1 MRGYIGRTHEFQ
13 DPAYAKDWSERF
25 IPTGERLKLF
35 DIMIERVRART
46 LPSQH
51 IVELGI
57 GPGYLADRLMT
68 QLAYITYEGVDFS
81 QPMLKL
87 AGEHL
92 LHHQGRL
99 TLTYVNLLNPDWAS
113 QLEHPIGAFLS
124 SWTLHDLGGERETSR
139 IYQDCHDH
147 LATGGILLN
156 GDFVKPAGTQ
166 LEFEPGRFPIDR
178 HLDLLRAA
186 GFRAASCLAF
196 LEQELENPTSAQN
209 YACLEAIT

>member
-1 MRGYIGRTHEFQ
+1 MRGYIGRTHEFH
-13 DPAYAKDWSERF
+13 DPGYAKDWSDRF
-25 IPTGERLKLF
+25 FPSRERLKLF
-35 DIMIERVRART
+35 DIMVERVRART

-68 QLAYITYEGVDFS
+68 RLSYVTYEGVDFS

-92 LHHQGRL
+92 SHHQGRL
-99 TLTYVNLLNPDWAS
+99 TLTYVNLLNSDWAS
-113 QLEHPIGAFLS
+113 ELKHPIGAFLS
-124 SWTLHDLGGERETSR
+124 SWTLHDLGAERETTR

-147 LATGGILLN
+147 LAKGGILLN
-156 GDFVKPAGTQ
+156 ADFVKPVGTL

-178 HLDLLRAA
+178 HLELLLAA
-186 GFRAASCLAF
+186 GFGGARCLAF
-196 LEQELENPTSAQN
+196 LEPELENPTSSQN
-209 YACLEAIT
+209 YACLEAIA